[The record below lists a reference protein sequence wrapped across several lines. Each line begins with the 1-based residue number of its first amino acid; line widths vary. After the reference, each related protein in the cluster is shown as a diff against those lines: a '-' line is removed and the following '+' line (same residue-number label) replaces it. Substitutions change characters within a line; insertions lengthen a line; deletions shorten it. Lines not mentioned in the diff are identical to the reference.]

1 MRAIKKHI
9 RHTKAFLKKLRKMRK
24 KDYYQNKLKLWENS
38 IKNKWKVMKKL
49 LVKTKRKMILFPSK

>member
-9 RHTKAFLKKLRKMRK
+9 KHTKTFLKKLRKMRK

-38 IKNKWKVMKKL
+38 IKINGK
-49 LVKTKRKMILFPSK
+49 